1 VGIDDDQP
9 EREEINT
16 LKTEKPKGEKPNK
29 DTNTS
34 LKGIL
39 PNEKKKNSKMGKRS

>member
-9 EREEINT
+9 ERDEINT

-29 DTNTS
+29 DTSTT

-39 PNEKKKNSKMGKRS
+39 PNEKKKNNKTGKHT